1 MASLNRAMLIGHLGR
16 DPEIKNMQNGGKIA
30 NLSVATS
37 ERWRD
42 KGTGERREKTE
53 WHRVVVFNEN
63 LVEIIRKYA
72 VKGSKVY
79 LEGKL
84 QTRKWADKNGAERY
98 TTEIVLA
105 NFDGKVVLL
114 DSAGER
120 QDNHGEDDGKA
131 ASQQSSG
138 GTGGDVDDD
147 IPF

>member
-84 QTRKWADKNGAERY
+84 QTRKWTDQKGNERY

-138 GTGGDVDDD
+138 GTGGDLDDD